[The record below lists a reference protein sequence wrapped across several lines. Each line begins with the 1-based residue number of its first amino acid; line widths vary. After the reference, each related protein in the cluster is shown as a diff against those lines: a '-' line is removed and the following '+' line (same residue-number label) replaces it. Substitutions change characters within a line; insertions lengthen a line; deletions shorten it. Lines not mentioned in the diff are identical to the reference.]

1 MEATVETK
9 KSDYLKGWI
18 SYRIKR
24 YWFYLIGT
32 IIGVGMPWITIN
44 GNHLFL
50 LSFDQKKL
58 HLAGVAFD
66 MQELYLMPFL
76 LMLLFLGIFAVTA
89 VGGRAWCG
97 WACPQTIF
105 RVIYRDGIETKL
117 LGLRKR
123 IKNKQKEPDMS
134 KMENKIKKVIAI
146 LLWSV
151 LSVVAAANFLWYF
164 VPPEDFFAYLSNPS
178 EHMGLVGILV
188 GTALFLIVDVVMI
201 KENFCVYVCPYSRVQ
216 SVLYD
221 DDTIMAVYDPIRG
234 GEIYQG
240 HGYSREK
247 QFSKQKELLSV
258 NASAECTTCESCV
271 TVCPTHIDIRK
282 GLQLECINCLEC
294 VDACTSVMGALGKPS
309 LVQWSSEKETLRHE
323 GKTNYLRGKVIAY
336 FAVLTIVLVALFMMG
351 SKKEHMLL
359 NINKGQ
365 RLYKINNLDGSVQ
378 NDYIFMFSNTDNKD
392 HTYYFEIANNDKV
405 KIKQPSESFK
415 LKAGAKKKK
424 VVILE
429 TTEKLIENGRKD
441 TPITLKIKAYATD
454 DREKITVDRELV
466 FFYPR
471 ADLVDAALLN
481 KVKSGINT
489 AKEKF
494 EAVKSK
500 LQSAVEEE

>member
-1 MEATVETK
+1 MDTTTEIEKPK
-9 KSDYLKGWI
+9 KNQAKEYLKGWVP
-18 SYRIKR
+18 YRIKR
-24 YWFYLIGT
+24 YWMYAAATVIAM
-32 IIGVGMPWITIN
+32 VMPWITIN

-117 LGLRKR
+117 LGLRKK

-134 KMENKIKKVIAI
+134 KLENQVKSFIAI

-151 LSVVAAANFLWYF
+151 LSFVAAANFLWFF
-164 VPPEDFFAYLSNPS
+164 VPPEDFFKYLSNPT
-178 EHMGLVGILV
+178 EHMVLVGILV
-188 GTALFLIVDVVMI
+188 STALFLILDVVFI

-234 GEIYQG
+234 GEIYEG
-240 HGYSREK
+240 HGYEREK
-247 QFSKQKELLSV
+247 KFTKQKDLLSV
-258 NASAECTTCESCV
+258 NSHAECTTCESCV

-323 GKTNYLRGKVIAY
+323 GKTNYFRGKVIAY
-336 FAVLTIVLVALFMMG
+336 FAVLTIVLVALFVMG

-365 RLYKINNLDGSVQ
+365 RLYKVLDNGIVQ
-378 NDYIFMFSNTDNKD
+378 NDYIFMFANTDRKD
-392 HTYYFEIANNDKV
+392 HTYYFEIVGNDK
-405 KIKQPSESFK
+405 ITINRPSEPFK
-415 LKAGAKKKK
+415 LGAGQKKKK

-429 TTEKLIENGRKD
+429 TNEQLANNTRKD
-441 TPITLKIKAYATD
+441 VPVPIVIRAYATD
-454 DREKITVDRELV
+454 DKEKIMVEREQV

-471 ADLVDAALLN
+471 ADLV
-481 KVKSGINT
+481 KK
-489 AKEKF
+489 
-494 EAVKSK
+494 
-500 LQSAVEEE
+500 

>member
-1 MEATVETK
+1 MESTE
-9 KSDYLKGWI
+9 KSEKNQSKGWMP
-18 SYRIKR
+18 YRIKR
-24 YWFYLIGT
+24 YWAYVVATVVALVI
-32 IIGVGMPWITIN
+32 PWITIN

-58 HLAGVAFD
+58 HLAGIAFD

-123 IKNKQKEPDMS
+123 IKNKQKDPDMS
-134 KMENKIKKVIAI
+134 KLENKVKSFIAI

-151 LSVVAAANFLWYF
+151 IAFVASADFLWFF
-164 VPPEDFFAYLSNPS
+164 VPPEDFFSYMSNPT
-178 EHMGLVGILV
+178 EHMVLVGILV
-188 GTALFLIVDVVMI
+188 STALFIILDVVFI

-221 DDTIMAVYDPIRG
+221 DDTIMAVYDPKRG
-234 GEIYQG
+234 GDIYEG
-240 HGYSREK
+240 HGYEREK
-247 QFSKQKELLSV
+247 KFSKQKELLSV
-258 NASAECTTCESCV
+258 DTSAECTTCESCV

-294 VDACTSVMGALGKPS
+294 VDACTTVMGALGKES
-309 LVQWSSEKETLRHE
+309 LVRWSSEKEAVKYE
-323 GKTNYLRGKVIAY
+323 GKTNYFRGKVIAY
-336 FAVLTIVLVALFMMG
+336 FAVLSIVLVALFVMG

-365 RLYKINNLDGSVQ
+365 RLYKVLDNGVVQ
-378 NDYIFMFSNTDNKD
+378 NDYIFMFANTDRKA
-392 HTYYFEIANNDKV
+392 HTYYFEIVGNDKIT
-405 KIKQPSESFK
+405 IKRPSEPFK
-415 LKAGAKKKK
+415 LGAGKKKKK

-429 TTEKLIENGRKD
+429 TAEKLADNARKD
-441 TPITLKIKAYATD
+441 VPIPLLIRAYATD
-454 DREKITVDRELV
+454 DKEKIIVDREMV

-471 ADLVDAALLN
+471 ADLV
-481 KVKSGINT
+481 KK
-489 AKEKF
+489 
-494 EAVKSK
+494 
-500 LQSAVEEE
+500 

>member
-1 MEATVETK
+1 MEVTTMTEQPK
-9 KSDYLKGWI
+9 KKNQAKEYLKGWVP
-18 SYRIKR
+18 YRIKR
-24 YWFYLIGT
+24 YWVYLVAT
-32 IIGVGMPWITIN
+32 IVALATPWITIN

-117 LGLRKR
+117 LGLRKK

-134 KMENKIKKVIAI
+134 KLENKIKLGIAI

-151 LSVVAAANFLWYF
+151 LAFVASANFLWFF
-164 VPPEDFFAYLSNPS
+164 VPPEDFFSYLANPA
-178 EHMGLVGILV
+178 EHMVLVGVLV
-188 GTALFLIVDVVMI
+188 STALFIILDVVFI
-201 KENFCVYVCPYSRVQ
+201 KENFCVYICPYSRVQ

-234 GEIYQG
+234 GDIYEG
-240 HGYSREK
+240 HGYEREK
-247 QFSKQKELLSV
+247 QFTKQKDLLSV
-258 NASAECTTCESCV
+258 EPNAECTTCESCV

-323 GKTNYLRGKVIAY
+323 GKTNYFRGKVIAY
-336 FAVLTIVLVALFMMG
+336 FAVLMIVLVALFVMG

-365 RLYKINNLDGSVQ
+365 RLYKVLDNGVVQ
-378 NDYIFMFSNTDNKD
+378 NDYIFMFANTDRKD
-392 HTYYFEIANNDKV
+392 HTYYFEIVGNDKII
-405 KIKQPSESFK
+405 IKRPSEPFN
-415 LKAGAKKKK
+415 LGAGQKKKK

-429 TTEKLIENGRKD
+429 TKEQLANNTRKD
-441 TPITLKIKAYATD
+441 VPVPILIRAYATED
-454 DREKITVDRELV
+454 KEKIMVERETV

-471 ADLVDAALLN
+471 ADLVQ
-481 KVKSGINT
+481 K
-489 AKEKF
+489 
-494 EAVKSK
+494 
-500 LQSAVEEE
+500 